1 MVPRLFLKLKKFSVP
16 LSHSARVVRPWDET
30 RQRSHQMFEIIAIA
44 AVVLDLFKP
53 FESHDT
59 AEFTVPPQGDATPVT
74 WLTHGPANLMAKL
87 EQIFVDLDTRI
98 GKAF

>member
-1 MVPRLFLKLKKFSVP
+1 ML
-16 LSHSARVVRPWDET
+16 
-30 RQRSHQMFEIIAIA
+30 EIIAIA

-53 FESHDT
+53 FDGDHT
-59 AEFTVPPQGDATPVT
+59 AEFTVLPQGDATPVT

-87 EQIFVDLDTRI
+87 EQIFVNLDNRI

>member
-1 MVPRLFLKLKKFSVP
+1 
-16 LSHSARVVRPWDET
+16 
-30 RQRSHQMFEIIAIA
+30 MFEIIAIA

-53 FESHDT
+53 FKAPHT
-59 AEFTVPPQGDATPVT
+59 AEFMMLPQGDATHVT

-87 EQIFVDLDTRI
+87 TQIFVNLDDRI